1 MFRSPHNLKLRKA
14 NTQRGFSGPYKIG
27 KRHAVSGLRA
37 VGATM
42 KRTRTIRH
50 MPPNQYKDATYYAIE
65 KMQRTKLRRQD
76 DVLIESDRVTRS
88 MVLG

>member
-1 MFRSPHNLKLRKA
+1 
-14 NTQRGFSGPYKIG
+14 
-27 KRHAVSGLRA
+27 
-37 VGATM
+37 
-42 KRTRTIRH
+42 